1 MPAKLKDAPKKGETT
16 RLQIE
21 DAAIELFM
29 KNGYHGTSMRQIA
42 EHAGLALGGI
52 YNHFKS
58 KDEIFEA
65 IIVDKHPYKKLLP
78 VIVDTEGETMDE
90 FLGNAARV
98 VIKELT
104 SQPYYVKLMLIEIVE
119 FNGSHGAALIKEIAP
134 KILPVFEKLVKTKKN
149 LRIIH
154 PVLLMRSFIGMVLSY
169 IITDMIIANSVLN
182 KFMPKNALDA
192 YVDIYM
198 HGVIKEPV

>member
-1 MPAKLKDAPKKGETT
+1 MPAKLKDALKKGETT

-78 VIVDTEGETMDE
+78 VIVDTEGETMDD
-90 FLGNAARV
+90 FLSNAARV